1 MMDSLVVEDEWAG
14 CPLDELLAA
23 HWPRVAKGR
32 IRDLVRA
39 GRVTVDGRPAQPGD
53 PLRAGQLILL
63 EEALEAHAR
72 ERMPALPIEVLYED
86 EHLLAIQKPP
96 GLPVEPSRWGEHP
109 VHLSGAMTTWAQERA
124 GVAGG
129 AGGGLAKR
137 PRALHRLD
145 LGTSGVLLFALT
157 LEAERFYRGL
167 FAAGAIEKTYH
178 AIVLGRLEE
187 AGVVDAP
194 IGPDERRSG
203 QMKVDG
209 SGKESQTAYRP
220 LEAFR
225 AHALIEARPRTGRTH
240 QIRVHMAYAGHP
252 LAVDE
257 RYGGGQALFLSHV
270 KRGYRPKPGRPEK
283 PLLDRLSL
291 HAQSVRLPRFGG
303 GASEDLQI
311 VAPYPDDFAR
321 AVKQLRRW
329 SALPGSPRAD
339 EVADQ

>member
-1 MMDSLVVEDEWAG
+1 MDSLLVAEEWAG

-32 IRDLVRA
+32 IRELVRA
-39 GRVTVDGRPAQPGD
+39 GRVTVDGLLAQPGD
-53 PLRAGQLILL
+53 VLRAGQMVIL
-63 EEALEAHAR
+63 EEPLERHER
-72 ERMPALPIEVLYED
+72 ERMPAVPVEVLHED

-109 VHLSGAMTTWAQERA
+109 VHLAGAMTTWAQLRA
-124 GVAGG
+124 GVGGADG
-129 AGGGLAKR
+129 AGGGALVKR

-145 LGTSGVLLFALT
+145 LGTSGVLLFALA

-167 FAAGAIEKTYH
+167 FAAGAVEKVYH

-194 IGPDERRSG
+194 IGPDERRRG
-203 QMKVDG
+203 RMRVDG
-209 SGKESQTAYRP
+209 SGKPAQTAYAP
-220 LEAFR
+220 LETFR
-225 AHALIEARPRTGRTH
+225 AHTLVEARPRTGRTH
-240 QIRVHMAYAGHP
+240 QIRVHLAHAGHP
-252 LAVDE
+252 LAVDT
-257 RYGGGQALFLSHV
+257 RYGGGPALFLSHV

-291 HAQSVRLPRFGG
+291 HARSVRVPRFDAVG
-303 GASEDLQI
+303 GAAEGGAGDLEI

-321 AVKQLRRW
+321 ALKQLRRW
-329 SALPGSPRAD
+329 SGLA
-339 EVADQ
+339 Q